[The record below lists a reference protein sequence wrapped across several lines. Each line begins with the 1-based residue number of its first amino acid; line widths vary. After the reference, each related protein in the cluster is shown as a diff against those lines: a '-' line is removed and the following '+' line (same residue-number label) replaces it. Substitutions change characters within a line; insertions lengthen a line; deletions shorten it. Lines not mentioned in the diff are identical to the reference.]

1 MTMTCS
7 DLDAPTTLTYQL
19 SENGGGTFSID
30 SRGDITLIKSAHQT
44 ISHLVIYNLRFC
56 QKDESNHNLNT
67 SFHIELFLLGGT
79 VSDCK
84 L

>member
-7 DLDAPTTLTYQL
+7 DLDAPTTLSYQL

-56 QKDESNHNLNT
+56 QKDESNHNLLKYI
-67 SFHIELFLLGGT
+67 FPYRALL
-79 VSDCK
+79 VRRYCVI